1 MNRSAKEINLQ
12 FLSLTVLFIILI
24 FFLPIVKKSQ
34 KLEQTQGNITSKFS
48 TPTPF
53 NPFPYVLPKIP
64 YARSYLTLLVGD
76 SIVGSLGPNADT
88 LRQNLID
95 LYPDHEFVNYN
106 YGFGSTNITSL
117 PERLTGN
124 TSYRGQ
130 EFPAILSQA
139 VDLIII
145 ESFAYNPLSE
155 KPENENVSKHI
166 QILDESVK
174 KIIQTRPKTAVALMT
189 PIAPNTIFFAK
200 GVYDLS
206 GEERAL
212 WAKERIMYIEAVVE
226 YANKNN
232 IPLINVYEK
241 SLTPTG
247 DGDLKYINPD
257 DYIHPSHNGVILMS
271 KTIADFIFT
280 NNIFPE

>member
-1 MNRSAKEINLQ
+1 MGRTQSVSKTEP
-12 FLSLTVLFIILI
+12 II
-24 FFLPIVKKSQ
+24 
-34 KLEQTQGNITSKFS
+34 

-76 SIVGSLGPNADT
+76 SIVGSLGPNADV
-88 LRQNLID
+88 LRQNLIY
-95 LYPDHEFVNYN
+95 LYPNHEFVNYN
-106 YGFGSTNITSL
+106 YGFGSTNIASL
-117 PERLTGN
+117 PERLTQG
-124 TSYRGQ
+124 TSYEGQ
-130 EFPAILSQA
+130 EFPAILSQG

-155 KPENENVSKHI
+155 KPENENISKHI
-166 QILDESVK
+166 QILDESIK
-174 KIIQTRPKTAVALMT
+174 KIIQTRPKTAVAIMT
-189 PIAPNTIFFAK
+189 PIAPNTKYFAK

-206 GEERAL
+206 DEERAL
-212 WAKERIMYIEAVVE
+212 WAEQRIMYIEAVIE
-226 YANKNN
+226 FANKNN
-232 IPLINVYEK
+232 LPLINVYEK

-271 KTIADFIFT
+271 KQ
-280 NNIFPE
+280 

>member
-1 MNRSAKEINLQ
+1 MDVSNKHFLIQTIALSALFFVAFIVLLYQKTPYITRSNQ
-12 FLSLTVLFIILI
+12 VLA
-24 FFLPIVKKSQ
+24 P
-34 KLEQTQGNITSKFS
+34 

-106 YGFGSTNITSL
+106 YGFGSTNIASL
-117 PERLTGN
+117 PERLTQG
-124 TSYRGQ
+124 TSYEGQ
-130 EFPAILSQA
+130 EFPAILSQG

-166 QILDESVK
+166 QILNESIK

-280 NNIFPE
+280 NNIFPQ